1 MCSSDWFE
9 VGGSLEKHDVTLD
22 QSKVYGWKPLSIK
35 CDQITPRQ
43 SLWSAP
49 VITEYCRHFMWKP
62 DFSVWNVSATQ
73 CPQEIPQWNEEAVSN
88 KRALLLASN
97 PTMKCVSVCG
107 WKKKWKKT
115 QNDDQRPTRDLWG
128 EEAGKTGEASCMW
141 WCTSVQKAVSPTAV
155 EDVASEIPLNT
166 FVVLIQID

>member
-107 WKKKWKKT
+107 WKKNERRLKMMIRGRLGIFEGRRQEKRV
-115 QNDDQRPTRDLWG
+115 RPAVCGGAPACRKLWVRQLWR
-128 EEAGKTGEASCMW
+128 ML
-141 WCTSVQKAVSPTAV
+141 
-155 EDVASEIPLNT
+155 PLKYR
-166 FVVLIQID
+166 